1 MAQQCLVRDLMLI
14 PRTQPVS
21 LSCTLRKAAELLLC
35 SDSDLL
41 PVITDEGRLAGII
54 TESSVIRLLMTNP
67 STDIT
72 IESIVSRHVESVLD
86 DAPISSVKHLFRSD
100 CHSAI
105 PVVTHDGKV
114 RGLLIRRHV
123 MNVLLDGQ
131 IPVRVEHDSHSIASS
146 SPPTPTT
153 FSVTP
158 ADSAASGNSETPN
171 GSVPPASSKTPSDST
186 TPSTAEPPRPHFLR
200 GAEARRRLSL
210 FDERENS

>member
-54 TESSVIRLLMTNP
+54 AESSVIRLLMTNP

-114 RGLLIRRHV
+114 RGLLLRRHV

-131 IPVRVEHDSHSIASS
+131 IPVRIEHDSHSIVSS

-158 ADSAASGNSETPN
+158 ADSETPA
-171 GSVPPASSKTPSDST
+171 GSASPADLNAPSDST

>member
-41 PVITDEGRLAGII
+41 PVVTDEGRLAGII

-67 STDIT
+67 STDVT

-131 IPVRVEHDSHSIASS
+131 VPVRIEHDSHSITNS
-146 SPPTPTT
+146 SPPTPPTLT
-153 FSVTP
+153 VTP
-158 ADSAASGNSETPN
+158 ADSAAPGNSESPH
-171 GSVPPASSKTPSDST
+171 GSAPPANSKSPSESSTPSMT
-186 TPSTAEPPRPHFLR
+186 EPPRPHFLR

-210 FDERENS
+210 FDERENL